1 MKLPH
6 AARPAAAREPGSWWP
21 PEGAPPRRREDAIAE
36 GVALVALVLSL
47 TIGLVIAVLPVS
59 GA

>member
-21 PEGAPPRRREDAIAE
+21 PEGAPPRTREDAIAE

-47 TIGLVIAVLPVS
+47 TIGLVIAVLPV
-59 GA
+59 